1 MSKLLEILMYPKNM
15 EEISYPEFL
24 NTVETW
30 NDCVQNINSVEQFE
44 QIFCNIMDDPSVS
57 TLDMLRIMRKLES
70 NIFLVHGNIEIY
82 CVMDVVDSIIHN
94 TIAAT
99 KECGREKAD
108 SGQQKE
114 EKVNSEQ
121 KEEKVDSEQK
131 KEEEEVNMEEKEVE
145 EKSENEAE
153 IDYQLNHGL

>member
-1 MSKLLEILMYPKNM
+1 
-15 EEISYPEFL
+15 
-24 NTVETW
+24 
-30 NDCVQNINSVEQFE
+30 
-44 QIFCNIMDDPSVS
+44 MDDPSVS

-70 NIFLVHGNIEIY
+70 NIFLVHGNKEIY
-82 CVMDVVDSIIHN
+82 CVMDVVDSIIHYM
-94 TIAAT
+94 IAAT

-131 KEEEEVNMEEKEVE
+131 KEEEVNTEEKEVE
-145 EKSENEAE
+145 EKSENESE
-153 IDYQLNHGL
+153 IDY

>member
-24 NTVETW
+24 NTVEKW
-30 NDCVQNINSVEQFE
+30 NDCVRNITSVEQFKE
-44 QIFCNIMDDPSVS
+44 IFYKIMDDTSVL

-70 NIFLVHGNIEIY
+70 DIFLIHGNKEIY
-82 CVMDVVDSIIHN
+82 CVMDVVDSIIHYMI
-94 TIAAT
+94 TAT

-121 KEEKVDSEQK
+121 KEEKADSEQK
-131 KEEEEVNMEEKEVE
+131 KEQVNTEEKEVE
-145 EKSENEAE
+145 EKSENKAE
-153 IDYQLNHGL
+153 IDY